1 MRVALISCPQ
11 GLCTSLHVPSR
22 GAVYIKATNTHHLS
36 LRHYLYISHRSTRP
50 EPQAEMSVRSGI
62 DADDSYV
69 SEGESSYSPS
79 VRGGAGQAQPSAGDP
94 RMMQR
99 SATRTAS
106 HQPSNILRGH
116 SQAQR
121 PVHDPSGR
129 ASVPPGTR
137 AAPSSRPETSSYA
150 DPHGR
155 RSRRQSR
162 RFETHA
168 SGSAGSSGGGGPD
181 GEDQQSLV
189 KGSKARSTILYMA
202 GPLSPSGPK
211 RAPEKVNI
219 LEYFANQRMSSSAHK
234 PGRT

>member
-1 MRVALISCPQ
+1 
-11 GLCTSLHVPSR
+11 
-22 GAVYIKATNTHHLS
+22 
-36 LRHYLYISHRSTRP
+36 
-50 EPQAEMSVRSGI
+50 MSVRSGI
-62 DADDSYV
+62 DADDSHV

-79 VRGGAGQAQPSAGDP
+79 VRGGAGQAQPSAGDS

-99 SATRTAS
+99 PAPRTAS
-106 HQPSNILRGH
+106 HQPSNILRGY
-116 SQAQR
+116 SQAPR

-129 ASVPPGTR
+129 ASVPPGTG
-137 AAPSSRPETSSYA
+137 AAPSSMPETCSYA
-150 DPHGR
+150 DSHGR

-168 SGSAGSSGGGGPD
+168 SGSASSSGSGCPD
-181 GEDQQSLV
+181 GEDQQSSV
-189 KGSKARSTILYMA
+189 KASKTRSTLQYMA

-234 PGRT
+234 PSRT